1 MSIGDQNKSQ
11 LGGSG
16 IYAKTRVGRIRFFML
31 DSKYVMNSQQSEQQ
45 IFDKKNYFLPWAISH
60 LGQVAVNMFI
70 WLMTVFIIQTTD
82 LCDWK
87 RPLYQLSHNHCP
99 IERHFTFN

>member
-31 DSKYVMNSQQSEQQ
+31 DLKYVMNSQQSEQQ

-60 LGQVAVNMFI
+60 LGQVAVNMFQ
-70 WLMTVFIIQTTD
+70 LQLIITI
-82 LCDWK
+82 K
-87 RPLYQLSHNHCP
+87 SIKNIIRY
-99 IERHFTFN
+99 IMI